1 MLDDIP
7 PIEATVVGFRK
18 VNAWQKAHA
27 LTLGLYKA
35 TRSFPKE
42 ELFGLTSQIRR
53 SACSIGANI
62 AEGCGRRSKLDF
74 ARFLQIAI
82 GSASELEQHLQ
93 LAADLDYLDARV
105 HARFDQAVV
114 EVKRMLSGFI
124 RKLRSDV

>member
-1 MLDDIP
+1 M
-7 PIEATVVGFRK
+7 VGFRK
-18 VNAWQKAHA
+18 VKVWQKAHA
-27 LTLGLYKA
+27 LTLGLYKT

-42 ELFGLTSQIRR
+42 ELFGLTSQMRR

-93 LAADLDYLDARV
+93 LAADLDYLDRRD
-105 HARFDQAVV
+105 HARFDEGVV

-124 RKLRSDV
+124 RKLTSDV

>member
-1 MLDDIP
+1 M
-7 PIEATVVGFRK
+7 VGFRK
-18 VNAWQKAHA
+18 VKVWQKAHA

-62 AEGCGRRSKLDF
+62 AEGCGRRSKPDF

-93 LAADLDYLDARV
+93 LAADLDYLDRPA
-105 HARFDQAVV
+105 HGRFDDAVV
-114 EVKRMLSGFI
+114 EVKRMLWGFI
-124 RKLRSDV
+124 RKLTSDV